1 MAKIAITGSTGFV
14 GSNIA
19 AVLEKYGHEVV
30 GLGRREPEVAPS
42 WPIKIVDFKD
52 VDSIAAGLS
61 GCDAVVHC
69 AISNEFNKLV
79 QDRQAGY
86 DSFPGM
92 TQRVT
97 LAATKAGAKPI
108 LISTDWTMDGSQ
120 HRVPET
126 DPGNPINFYGALK
139 ILSEQVIRDLAPT
152 NGAICRIAGVMGQH
166 QITESPRS
174 QDVGFGYFVFS
185 LVEAL
190 QAGKT
195 FTVWGGDRVN
205 KVTTPSLAAE
215 IGAQI
220 ERVILR
226 NATGTL
232 HLVGDEAVSRMEL
245 AKLTCEIF
253 ELDASLLRE
262 SDPPADQLF
271 PAAVPV
277 DSSLGNEYTKQVLGI
292 APQPLR
298 AILEAFKQEL
308 ATGTINP
315 LSPRDAS

>member
-19 AVLEKYGHEVV
+19 SVLLSRGHQVI
-30 GLGRREPEVAPS
+30 GLGRRAPEVGPS
-42 WPIKIVDFKD
+42 WPVKVVDYTD
-52 VDSIAAGLS
+52 IDSVANALTGF
-61 GCDAVVHC
+61 DAVVHC
-69 AISNEFNKLV
+69 AIANDFNRLV
-79 QDRQAGY
+79 DDRVFAYNSYVGLTQTVTQAAN
-86 DSFPGM
+86 
-92 TQRVT
+92 
-97 LAATKAGAKPI
+97 LAGAKPI
-108 LISTDWTMDGSQ
+108 LISTDWVMDGTQ

-139 ILSEQVIRDLAPT
+139 ILSEQVIRDLSPH

-190 QAGKT
+190 RAGKE
-195 FTVWGGDRVN
+195 FAVWGGDRVN

-215 IGAQI
+215 IGAQL

-226 NATGTL
+226 DAVGTF
-232 HLVGDEAVSRMEL
+232 HLVGDEAVSRMDL
-245 AKLTCEIF
+245 AQLTCEVF
-253 ELDASLLRE
+253 GLDASLLTE
-262 SDPPADQLF
+262 SEPPADQLF

-277 DSSLGNEYTKQVLGI
+277 DSSLGNEYTKKILGLE
-292 APQPLR
+292 PQPLR
-298 AILEAFKQEL
+298 KILEAFKHEL
-308 ATGTINP
+308 ETGKINP
-315 LSPRDAS
+315 ITKPE

>member
-19 AVLEKYGHEVV
+19 SVLLSRGHQVI
-30 GLGRREPEVAPS
+30 GLGRRAPEVAPS
-42 WPIKIVDFKD
+42 WPVKVVDYTD
-52 VDSIAAGLS
+52 IDSVANALTGF
-61 GCDAVVHC
+61 DAVVHC
-69 AISNEFNKLV
+69 AIANDFNRLV
-79 QDRQAGY
+79 DDRVFAYNSYVGL
-86 DSFPGM
+86 
-92 TQRVT
+92 TQTVT
-97 LAATKAGAKPI
+97 QTANLAGAKPI
-108 LISTDWTMDGSQ
+108 LISTDWVMDGTQ

-139 ILSEQVIRDLAPT
+139 ILSEQVIRDLSPH

-190 QAGKT
+190 RAGKE
-195 FTVWGGDRVN
+195 FAVWGGDRVN

-215 IGAQI
+215 IGAQL

-226 NATGTL
+226 DAVGTF
-232 HLVGDEAVSRMEL
+232 HLVGDEAVSRMDL
-245 AKLTCEIF
+245 AQLTCEVF
-253 ELDASLLRE
+253 GLDASLLTE
-262 SDPPADQLF
+262 SEPPADQLF

-277 DSSLGNEYTKQVLGI
+277 DSSLGNEYTKKILGLE
-292 APQPLR
+292 PQPLR
-298 AILEAFKQEL
+298 KILEAFKHEL
-308 ATGTINP
+308 ETGKINP
-315 LSPRDAS
+315 ITKPE

>member
-19 AVLEKYGHEVV
+19 SVLLSRGHQVI
-30 GLGRREPEVAPS
+30 GLGRRAPEVAPS
-42 WPIKIVDFKD
+42 WPVKVVDYTD
-52 VDSIAAGLS
+52 VDSVARALAGF
-61 GCDAVVHC
+61 DAVVHC
-69 AISNEFNKLV
+69 AIANDFNKLV
-79 QDRQAGY
+79 DDRVFAY
-86 DSFPGM
+86 DSYVGL
-92 TQRVT
+92 TQTVT
-97 LAATKAGAKPI
+97 AAANLAGAKPI
-108 LISTDWTMDGSQ
+108 LISTDWVMDGTQ

-139 ILSEQVIRDLAPT
+139 ILSEQVIRDLSPH

-190 QAGKT
+190 RAGKE
-195 FTVWGGDRVN
+195 FAVWGGDRVN

-215 IGAQI
+215 IGAQL

-226 NATGTL
+226 DAVGTF
-232 HLVGDEAVSRMEL
+232 HLVGDEAVSRMDL
-245 AKLTCEIF
+245 AQLTCEVF
-253 ELDASLLRE
+253 GLDASLLTE
-262 SDPPADQLF
+262 SEPPADQLF

-277 DSSLGNEYTKQVLGI
+277 DSSLGNEYTKKILGLE
-292 APQPLR
+292 PQPLR
-298 AILEAFKQEL
+298 KILEAFKHEL
-308 ATGTINP
+308 ETGKINP
-315 LSPRDAS
+315 ITKPE

>member
-19 AVLEKYGHEVV
+19 AVLQKRGHEVV
-30 GLGRREPEVAPS
+30 GIGRRQAEVAPP
-42 WPIKIVDFKD
+42 WPIKVVDFSNIS
-52 VDSIAAGLS
+52 SIADALT
-61 GCDAVVHC
+61 GCDAVIHC
-69 AISNEFNKLV
+69 AINNDFNKLV
-79 QDRQAGY
+79 ENREAGY
-86 DSFPGM
+86 DAYPGM

-97 LAATKAGAKPI
+97 LAANHAGAKPI
-108 LISTDWTMDGSQ
+108 LISTDWVMDGTQ

-152 NGAICRIAGVMGQH
+152 NGAVCRIAGVMGQH

-190 QAGKT
+190 TAGKT

-215 IGAQI
+215 IGAQL

-226 NATGTL
+226 SGTGTF
-232 HLVGDEAVSRMEL
+232 HLVGDDAVSRMEL
-245 AKLTCEIF
+245 AKLTCEVF
-253 ELDASLLRE
+253 DLDESLLLE
-262 SDPPADQLF
+262 SEPPVDQLF

-277 DSSLGNEYTKQVLGI
+277 DSSLGNDYTKKVLGI
-292 APQPLR
+292 APQSIKQ
-298 AILEAFKQEL
+298 ILEAFKLQL
-308 ATGTINP
+308 ATGEVNP
-315 LSPRDAS
+315 ISPADKE